1 MPSLSLSFTNTKAK
15 RVQGVVFNSVFVVVV
30 FAFASAFALFL
41 RLIVAIK

>member
-15 RVQGVVFNSVFVVVV
+15 RVQGVVFNSVFVVV